1 MNREST
7 LRFSLLN
14 LFKRGPWTNPEL
26 SARLS
31 RLEYPA
37 LIQGLHFLSEP
48 VYEFATQDG
57 FQDGCDYSGLLLL
70 PKPAY
75 PLISFQFMEDGK
87 SVILSREREL
97 WLQDDYSFALVSK
110 AEISFEN
117 DDGEFSAA
125 YRALKS
131 IDLDEIADET
141 GFLFDGIYENL
152 MLLQRDYHEVPFPNY
167 EL

>member
-1 MNREST
+1 M
-7 LRFSLLN
+7 
-14 LFKRGPWTNPEL
+14 
-26 SARLS
+26 
-31 RLEYPA
+31 
-37 LIQGLHFLSEP
+37 
-48 VYEFATQDG
+48 
-57 FQDGCDYSGLLLL
+57 
-70 PKPAY
+70 
-75 PLISFQFMEDGK
+75 ISFQFMEDGK
-87 SVILSREREL
+87 TVILSREREL

-117 DDGEFSAA
+117 EAGEFSAA